1 MVEYKSTDNSLA
13 SGDKKKARVTKLDE
27 TEWGQRIISQQRA
40 TKRVK
45 NQGEAANE

>member
-1 MVEYKSTDNSLA
+1 MNIKAQTIVWQVET
-13 SGDKKKARVTKLDE
+13 KKKARVTKLDE